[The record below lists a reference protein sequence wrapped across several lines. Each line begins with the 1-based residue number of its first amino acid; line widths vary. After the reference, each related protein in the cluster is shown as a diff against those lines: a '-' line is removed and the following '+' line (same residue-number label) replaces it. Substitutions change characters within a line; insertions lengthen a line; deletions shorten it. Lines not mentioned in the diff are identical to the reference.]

1 MAKNGKAI
9 KVKSFSELS
18 AEQKGSI
25 AVWLYEIYRAFY
37 IDTELLP
44 AETEQH
50 EEIIKRF
57 AMKIKENRIDI
68 PDKQIR
74 LYYNSKQNS
83 MIKRLK
89 KEFPDMLCEKY
100 YTVD

>member
-1 MAKNGKAI
+1 MDKNGKAI

-25 AVWLYEIYRAFY
+25 AVWLYEIYRACY
-37 IDTELLP
+37 IDTKSLP
-44 AETEQH
+44 VEQEQH
-50 EEIIKRF
+50 EEIINRF
-57 AMKIKENRIDI
+57 VAKIKENSIDI
-68 PDKQIR
+68 PDKQVR

-89 KEFPDMLCEKY
+89 KQFPDII
-100 YTVD
+100 

>member
-1 MAKNGKAI
+1 MDKNGKAI

-18 AEQKGSI
+18 AEQKGNI
-25 AVWLYEIYRAFY
+25 TVWLYEIYRACY
-37 IDTELLP
+37 IDKKSLP

-50 EEIIKRF
+50 EEIINRF
-57 AMKIKENRIDI
+57 AVKIKENRIDI

-83 MIKRLK
+83 MMKRLK
-89 KEFPDMLCEKY
+89 KEFPDIQG
-100 YTVD
+100 